1 MRSHTSSF
9 IKLAASSAAMT
20 IAAAVVAETRARHAE
35 ANAPS
40 GIARGRDATGP
51 SEIPPRG
58 WKDVLMRVYRGIG
71 DDRILANAAG
81 VTFYGLLALFP
92 GIAALVSIYA
102 LFADPQAVAQHLDAA
117 RGILPE
123 GGVEVIRDQLN
134 GIAGQRPAKLGL
146 GFAVSLG
153 VALWSANGGVKS
165 LFDALN
171 TVYEETEARS
181 FFRLNAISLTFTAA
195 IIAFVIVGL
204 TCIAALPL
212 VVDELPGF
220 MATVLD
226 YLRWPALLVIAA
238 MAFASIYRYGPSRTK
253 PQWRW
258 ISWGSVAAAVTWLCA
273 SALFSWYAADFGSFN
288 KTYGALGA
296 IIGFMTWMWISV
308 IVVLLGGK
316 LNAEMEHRTAQVSTV
331 GEPKPL
337 GTRGARMADTVGSSA

>member
-1 MRSHTSSF
+1 MQSHRSSL
-9 IKLAASSAAMT
+9 IKLAASTAAIT
-20 IAAAVVAETRARHAE
+20 VAAAVVAETRSRQAE
-35 ANAPS
+35 ADAPS
-40 GIARGRDATGP
+40 GIARGRDATRP
-51 SEIPPRG
+51 SEIPTRG
-58 WKDVLMRVYRGIG
+58 WKDVLVRVYQGIG

-102 LFADPQAVAQHLDAA
+102 LFADPQTVAQHLDAA

-134 GIAGQRPAKLGL
+134 RIAGQGPAKLGL
-146 GFAVSLG
+146 GFAVSVC
-153 VALWSANGGVKS
+153 VALWSANGGIKA

-181 FFRLNAISLTFTAA
+181 FLRLNAISLMFTAA
-195 IIAFVIVGL
+195 MIGFLIVGL
-204 TCIAALPL
+204 TCIAAVPFVL
-212 VVDELPGF
+212 DELPGF
-220 MATVLD
+220 MVTVLD
-226 YLRWPALLVIAA
+226 YLRWPSLLVIAA
-238 MAFASIYRYGPSRTK
+238 VAFASIYRHGPSRTK

-258 ISWGSVAAAVTWLCA
+258 ISWGGAAAAVTWLGA

-316 LNAEMEHRTAQVSTV
+316 LNAEMEHQTAKDSTV
-331 GEPKPL
+331 GESKPL
-337 GTRGARMADTVGSSA
+337 GTRGARMADTVGPSA